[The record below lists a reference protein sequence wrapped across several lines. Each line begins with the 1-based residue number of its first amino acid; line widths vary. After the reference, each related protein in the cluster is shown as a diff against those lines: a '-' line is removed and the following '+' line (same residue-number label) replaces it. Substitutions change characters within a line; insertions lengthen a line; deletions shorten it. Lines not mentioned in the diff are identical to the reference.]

1 MLTPQK
7 NFDGYEVIYK
17 KQLKD
22 PNKLSVSWFGHITN
36 YNGLINNK
44 ESCIIVV
51 HMYYSWYNGL
61 ISGGGDGGED
71 MVNA

>member
-7 NFDGYEVIYK
+7 NFDGYEVIYE

-22 PNKLSVSWFGHITN
+22 PKELSGFWFGHITT
-36 YNGLINNK
+36 YNALINNK

-51 HMYYSWYNGL
+51 LLYYS
-61 ISGGGDGGED
+61 
-71 MVNA
+71 

>member
-51 HMYYSWYNGL
+51 HMYYS
-61 ISGGGDGGED
+61 
-71 MVNA
+71 

>member
-22 PNKLSVSWFGHITN
+22 PLELSWFWFGHITN
-36 YNGLINNK
+36 YHGLINNK

-51 HMYYSWYNGL
+51 LMYYSWYKGL
-61 ISGGGDGGED
+61 INGGGRGGED
-71 MVNA
+71 MVNT

>member
-7 NFDGYEVIYK
+7 NFDGYEVNYK

-22 PNKLSVSWFGHITN
+22 PNELSVFWFGHITN

-51 HMYYSWYNGL
+51 HMYYS
-61 ISGGGDGGED
+61 
-71 MVNA
+71 